1 MIAFWRLAVNDRFSA
16 DRGQKAPDP
25 LFHYLAVKN
34 AFKMTK
40 RLFGLILIL
49 SAYGWQACS
58 PSHSATASGTGAT
71 PGRSSGL
78 SLQPFVVD
86 SLLAQPGL
94 QSAQV
99 GISLYDPAAAT
110 WLYNYQGDKYFIPA
124 SNTKLFSLYAGLSYL
139 GDSLVGM
146 RYWITDTAL
155 FVIPSG
161 DPTFLHPAY
170 TSQPVID
177 LMRKVGKN
185 IWLFDNN
192 WQDNALGRGWAWD
205 DYNDDY
211 ASERSPFPIYGNLIR
226 WVQDRP
232 KGNSN
237 DPFGASPS
245 IYSIPE
251 VDWEVKF
258 NPDTAKKNFFVHRY
272 RDQNVFEVT
281 EGKEDHK
288 EQYTPFITD
297 GLASTALL
305 LKDTA
310 GKPAGVK
317 HLKLSVAGQLAA
329 GSSTPTLPGV
339 LAAAGWTVIHS
350 RPVDS
355 MFVPMMHNSDNFFAE
370 QTLLMAGN
378 EGWGTMDDA
387 HTIDYLLQHDLDS
400 LPQKPSWVDG
410 SGLSRNDLFTPQ
422 DFVWILNKLQQKF
435 GLPRLQRI
443 LPTGGTGTLASY
455 YRQDST
461 FIYAKTGSLT
471 GVAALSGYL
480 ITKKG
485 HLLIFS
491 ILVNNY
497 TGSGVAVRRQMEKLI
512 HRIRDTY

>member
-1 MIAFWRLAVNDRFSA
+1 
-16 DRGQKAPDP
+16 
-25 LFHYLAVKN
+25 
-34 AFKMTK
+34 
-40 RLFGLILIL
+40 
-49 SAYGWQACS
+49 
-58 PSHSATASGTGAT
+58 
-71 PGRSSGL
+71 
-78 SLQPFVVD
+78 LQPFVED

-99 GISLYDPAAAT
+99 GISLYDPATAT
-110 WLYNYQGDKYFIPA
+110 YLYNYQGDKYFIPA

-146 RYWITDTAL
+146 RYRITDTAL

-177 LMRKVGKN
+177 LMRSVGKD
-185 IWLFDNN
+185 IWLIDN
-192 WQDNALGRGWAWD
+192 WHDNALGRGWAWD

-211 ASERSPFPIYGNLIR
+211 AAERSPFPIYGNLIR

-237 DPFGASPS
+237 DPFGSSPS

-258 NPDTAKKNFFVHRY
+258 TTDTTKKNFFVHRY

-317 HLKLSVAGQLAA
+317 HLTP
-329 GSSTPTLPGV
+329 SSPAVPNQMSWN
-339 LAAAGWTVIHS
+339 GWTALHS

-355 MFVPMMHNSDNFFAE
+355 LFVPMMHNSDNFFAE
-370 QTLLMAGN
+370 QTLLMVGN
-378 EGWGTMDDA
+378 EKWGYMNDG
-387 HTIDYLLQHDLDS
+387 HTIDDLLQNDLDS

-422 DFVWILNKLQQKF
+422 DFVWILNKLQQK
-435 GLPRLQRI
+435 
-443 LPTGGTGTLASY
+443 
-455 YRQDST
+455 
-461 FIYAKTGSLT
+461 
-471 GVAALSGYL
+471 
-480 ITKKG
+480 
-485 HLLIFS
+485 
-491 ILVNNY
+491 
-497 TGSGVAVRRQMEKLI
+497 
-512 HRIRDTY
+512 

>member
-1 MIAFWRLAVNDRFSA
+1 
-16 DRGQKAPDP
+16 
-25 LFHYLAVKN
+25 
-34 AFKMTK
+34 MTK

-49 SAYGWQACS
+49 SAYSWQACT
-58 PSHSATASGTGAT
+58 PSHSAMVSGTGSS
-71 PGRSSGL
+71 PGRSSGH
-78 SLQPFVVD
+78 SLQPFVED

-99 GISLYDPAAAT
+99 GISLYDPATAT
-110 WLYNYQGDKYFIPA
+110 YLYNYQGDKYFIPA

-146 RYWITDTAL
+146 RYRITDTAL

-177 LMRKVGKN
+177 LMRSVGKD
-185 IWLFDNN
+185 IWLIDN
-192 WQDNALGRGWAWD
+192 WHDNALGRGWAWD

-211 ASERSPFPIYGNLIR
+211 AAERSPFPIYGNLIR

-237 DPFGASPS
+237 DPFGSSPS

-258 NPDTAKKNFFVHRY
+258 TTDTTKKNFFVHRY

-317 HLKLSVAGQLAA
+317 HLTP
-329 GSSTPTLPGV
+329 SSPAVPNQMSWN
-339 LAAAGWTVIHS
+339 GWTALHS

-355 MFVPMMHNSDNFFAE
+355 LFVPMMHNSDNFFAE
-370 QTLLMAGN
+370 QTLLMVGN
-378 EGWGTMDDA
+378 EKWGYMNDG
-387 HTIDYLLQHDLDS
+387 HTIDDLLQNDLDS

-435 GLPRLQRI
+435 GLPRIERI

-461 FIYAKTGSLT
+461 FIYAKTGSLS

-491 ILVNNY
+491 VLVNNY
-497 TGSGVAVRRQMEKLI
+497 TGSGATVRRQMEKLI